1 MKGKIETFWMGRSS
15 ILMET
20 ERQMETQRR
29 AMRGR
34 THDASR
40 IKTLRLAVRPGA
52 SVINQLAA
60 ALAGRR
66 RERAALISVA
76 GFFFPYLPGFP
87 VFAYPGRKPL
97 APVFVRPRH

>member
-1 MKGKIETFWMGRSS
+1 MTN
-15 ILMET
+15 
-20 ERQMETQRR
+20 
-29 AMRGR
+29 A

-52 SVINQLAA
+52 SAINQLGA
-60 ALAGRR
+60 ALTGRR

-97 APVFVRPRH
+97 APMYVRPRHY

>member
-1 MKGKIETFWMGRSS
+1 
-15 ILMET
+15 MET
-20 ERQMETQRR
+20 VRKRDTKRTT
-29 AMRGR
+29 MRGQQ
-34 THDASR
+34 HDASR

-52 SVINQLAA
+52 SAIKQLGAA
-60 ALAGRR
+60 VMKRSRSSAG
-66 RERAALISVA
+66 LISVA

>member
-1 MKGKIETFWMGRSS
+1 MDTVRKRETKR
-15 ILMET
+15 T
-20 ERQMETQRR
+20 N
-29 AMRGR
+29 MRCQQ
-34 THDASR
+34 HDASR

-52 SVINQLAA
+52 SAINQLGA
-60 ALAGRR
+60 ALTKRSRSSAG
-66 RERAALISVA
+66 LISVA

>member
-1 MKGKIETFWMGRSS
+1 MEKARKRETKR
-15 ILMET
+15 T
-20 ERQMETQRR
+20 T
-29 AMRGR
+29 MRYQQ
-34 THDASR
+34 HDASR

-52 SVINQLAA
+52 SAINQLAA

-87 VFAYPGRKPL
+87 VFAYPGRKSL

>member
-1 MKGKIETFWMGRSS
+1 MTNS
-15 ILMET
+15 
-20 ERQMETQRR
+20 
-29 AMRGR
+29 

-52 SVINQLAA
+52 SAINPLGA
-60 ALAGRR
+60 ALTGRR

-97 APVFVRPRH
+97 APMYVRPRH